1 MRVALLTYDN
11 DAARPIMIRPK
22 YVKSFCIIEFHILLP
37 EQITVE
43 KKEMGMAE
51 SKKNI
56 IFFCAITFTYL
67 MSNILKSE
75 DILRKMTYSRNK
87 KVILPS
93 ETT

>member
-56 IFFCAITFTYL
+56 IFFYFAQ
-67 MSNILKSE
+67 
-75 DILRKMTYSRNK
+75 LRLH
-87 KVILPS
+87 I
-93 ETT
+93 